1 MKTYLTILA
10 CVLVCATLFFLP
22 EEGSSASAYAV
33 SILACAGVVAV
44 AVRLF
49 KAAGKWE
56 DR

>member
-1 MKTYLTILA
+1 MKTYLA

-33 SILACAGVVAV
+33 SILACVCVIAV

-49 KAAGKWE
+49 KAADKWK
-56 DR
+56 